1 MLKAMVLYPDLRAQ
15 LARELV
21 LARLEREARL
31 RLAIKHQKREVI
43 REVYRWQ
50 VRSLIRAFE
59 HLEDRRIREERERS
73 KAAVDRIV
81 GPREMRTREFHQLT
95 LHAGAAAA

>member
-1 MLKAMVLYPDLRAQ
+1 MLKAIVLYPDLRAQ

-31 RLAIKHQKREVI
+31 RLAIKHHKREVV

-59 HLEDRRIREERERS
+59 HLEDRRIHEERERS
-73 KAAVDRIV
+73 RATVDRIV
-81 GPREMRTREFHQLT
+81 GAREMRARELHQMT
-95 LHAGAAAA
+95 LYAGAAAA